1 MFFWNTV
8 YFWLGKTTAR
18 HTGILLPILSFDHIT
33 VLGMSLCIRLP
44 NLVQICPSSAEICHI
59 DFQDGHRCGAISLP
73 VSDRVTLLFSDV
85 SFYQQT
91 KFRSSIHGWD
101 VTIRFEKI
109 DARNIGI
116 LLPVLLPY
124 HRSRHV
130 ILHQSAKFH
139 PNRTAEKND
148 VMSIFKMADVR

>member
-1 MFFWNTV
+1 MWSHVFWNTV

-18 HTGILLPILSFDHIT
+18 HT
-33 VLGMSLCIRLP
+33 
-44 NLVQICPSSAEICHI
+44 
-59 DFQDGHRCGAISLP
+59 
-73 VSDRVTLLFSDV
+73 
-85 SFYQQT
+85 
-91 KFRSSIHGWD
+91 
-101 VTIRFEKI
+101 
-109 DARNIGI
+109 GI